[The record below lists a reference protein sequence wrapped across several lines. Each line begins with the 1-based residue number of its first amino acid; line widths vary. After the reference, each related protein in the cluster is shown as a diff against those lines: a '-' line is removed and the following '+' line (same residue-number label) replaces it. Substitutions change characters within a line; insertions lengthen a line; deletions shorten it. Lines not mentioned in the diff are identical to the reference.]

1 MGPWGS
7 PLQEKGYYIVRF
19 EVSESLPT
27 TSLCLLIY
35 AIVAVGDELAMN
47 IRELDEDL
55 DEKFSSAS
63 GANFL
68 KITLR
73 TSVENA
79 RF

>member
-1 MGPWGS
+1 MGFAS
-7 PLQEKGYYIVRF
+7 LRKDYCIVRF
-19 EVSESLPT
+19 GITSSLPT
-27 TSLCLLIY
+27 TSLCFLIY

-47 IRELDEDL
+47 FRELDEDL

-73 TSVENA
+73 MSIENDPGC
-79 RF
+79 